1 MLLIPVNNC
10 RGSEL
15 EKASCAIYQKISF
28 VRKKF
33 FDVKF
38 LSPRK
43 QCDSFCQQVF
53 PDEFVNLISYL
64 PIDNIWERNAISL
77 KAHQKTFVWRF

>member
-15 EKASCAIYQKISF
+15 EKASYAIYQKISF
-28 VRKKF
+28 ARKNF

-43 QCDSFCQQVF
+43 NVILSVNKYI
-53 PDEFVNLISYL
+53 PDEFVSIISYL